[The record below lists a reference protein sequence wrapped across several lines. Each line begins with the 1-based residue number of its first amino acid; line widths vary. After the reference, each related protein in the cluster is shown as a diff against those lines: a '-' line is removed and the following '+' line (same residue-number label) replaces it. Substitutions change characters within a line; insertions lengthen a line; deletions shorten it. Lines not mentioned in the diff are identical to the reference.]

1 MRVAAPTIH
10 LRFCHLARTLALLL
24 LLLLQSQGALATDD
38 GAWRPEASDGTQC
51 LGSAGSSGHS
61 PTCLPGWKPTWDMKR
76 STVLYTCNNT
86 GMHDVSHA
94 LEYGTVVYDW
104 SNAKLIW
111 ANDHPMQSQEFLT
124 SQADRVLAA
133 DPSVEGYA
141 PRV

>member
-1 MRVAAPTIH
+1 MRHGDNRGSGSGAVV
-10 LRFCHLARTLALLL
+10 LLL
-24 LLLLQSQGALATDD
+24 VQALVLLLQSQGALATGD

-104 SNAKLIW
+104 SNAKLLGQRPPDAI
-111 ANDHPMQSQEFLT
+111 AGVS
-124 SQADRVLAA
+124 
-133 DPSVEGYA
+133 
-141 PRV
+141 